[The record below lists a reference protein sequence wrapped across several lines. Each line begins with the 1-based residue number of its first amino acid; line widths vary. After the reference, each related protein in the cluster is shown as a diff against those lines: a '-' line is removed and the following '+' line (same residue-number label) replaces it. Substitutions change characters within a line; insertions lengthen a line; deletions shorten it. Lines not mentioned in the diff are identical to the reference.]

1 MYEHNKPLATAQRKS
16 QSNLLDHSWC
26 SPFSRRSLLRFRI
39 IASRR
44 NGDALK
50 GDRTEYVL
58 GIAAVVLALLYNLF

>member
-1 MYEHNKPLATAQRKS
+1 
-16 QSNLLDHSWC
+16 LDHSWC